1 MRSILLFICA
11 LLLLGGWYVYRNYY
25 EVKPVDESGLL
36 SPAEMGAMTDSCV
49 DADGSGYMKFP
60 LRGTPLRV
68 VFYESSWAGN
78 VIEIKLYT
86 RPEAGREWAM
96 VSLEGELIVKFRVP
110 AELFAAREPVRVGTG
125 GLYHTYRGVI
135 RQNP

>member
-1 MRSILLFICA
+1 MLIICV
-11 LLLLGGWYVYRNYY
+11 LLLLAGWYVYRNYY
-25 EVKPVDESGLL
+25 EVRPVDESGLL
-36 SPAEMGAMTDSCV
+36 SPDEMGPMTDSCV
-49 DADGSGYMKFP
+49 DADGSGYMKIP

-68 VFYESSWAGN
+68 VFYEMAWTGN
-78 VIEIKLYT
+78 EVTTKLYS
-86 RPEAGREWAM
+86 RPAEGREWA
-96 VSLEGELIVKFRVP
+96 VLPLDGQLIVKFRVP